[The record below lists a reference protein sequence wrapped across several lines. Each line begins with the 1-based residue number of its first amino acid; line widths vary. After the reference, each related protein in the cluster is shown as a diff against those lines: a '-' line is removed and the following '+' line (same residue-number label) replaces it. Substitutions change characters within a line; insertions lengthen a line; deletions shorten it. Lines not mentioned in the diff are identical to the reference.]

1 MNNPS
6 QDKITSNDGSFI
18 LIVSR
23 SPRLHYAEDMLPAGD
38 NQLVQIVNAAT
49 ADAARRSGDWL
60 KCRPGCTQCCIG
72 VFPISQLDALR
83 LRHGL
88 ADLERTDAPR
98 ADAIRRRAHESGA
111 RLKPDFP
118 GNLET
123 GQLDEDDPSFTDFA
137 NDEPCPVLDPK
148 TGTCDLYAA
157 RPMTCRVFGLPI
169 RSADGIGVCEL
180 CFDGASDAE
189 ILSAELQTDWTSLEG
204 SLNTEA
210 EQASGRKGSTVVAF
224 ALLA

>member
-1 MNNPS
+1 
-6 QDKITSNDGSFI
+6 
-18 LIVSR
+18 
-23 SPRLHYAEDMLPAGD
+23 MLPAGD

-88 ADLERTDAPR
+88 A
-98 ADAIRRRAHESGA
+98 
-111 RLKPDFP
+111 
-118 GNLET
+118 NLET
-123 GQLDEDDPSFTDFA
+123 GQLDEDDPSFAGFA
-137 NDEPCPVLDPK
+137 NDEPCPVLDPT
-148 TGTCDLYAA
+148 TGTCDLYSA

-169 RSADGIGVCEL
+169 RSTDGIGVCEL
-180 CFDGASDAE
+180 CFDGASDSE
-189 ILSAELQTDWTSLEG
+189 ILDGELQTGWTSLEG